1 MTLQDP
7 RDPLHDPR
15 DPLRNDPYRPLDP
28 MEPAT
33 DPRDAGGQNWG
44 LIGGLAA
51 VLVLAVVLASFWGGP
66 SPNADQTVRSPAPV
80 TTPQGTDPTTTGSTP
95 GRQPAPVNPVPPGD
109 RPAVPGPSQTTPPA
123 TQPDTPPR

>member
-28 MEPAT
+28 MEPAS

-51 VLVLAVVLASFWGGP
+51 VLVLGVVLASFWGR
-66 SPNADQTVRSPAPV
+66 PNPITDQTVRSPAPM
-80 TTPQGTDPTTTGSTP
+80 TTPQGADPTTTGSMPSRPPT
-95 GRQPAPVNPVPPGD
+95 APGD
-109 RPAVPGPSQTTPPA
+109 RPAAPGPSQTMPPA
-123 TQPDTPPR
+123 TPPDTPPR